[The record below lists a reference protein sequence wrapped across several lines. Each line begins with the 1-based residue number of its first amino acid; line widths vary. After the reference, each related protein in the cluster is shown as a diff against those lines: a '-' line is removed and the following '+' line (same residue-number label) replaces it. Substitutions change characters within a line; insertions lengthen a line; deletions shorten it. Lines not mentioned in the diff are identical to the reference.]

1 MTLNDNDM
9 DKIGKILLVI
19 FCFLMLMFSIESNAQ
34 TFTVTKDE
42 LRSNYV
48 IDFIDEYNNTYYVNG
63 DKVIIRGKLDLTQ
76 KEYKQLIKDIKKALK
91 YKEYEVDRPSY
102 AVIKYSFI
110 RDSVWVYYNK
120 KAFSAVKL
128 DLEYLNSKL

>member
-1 MTLNDNDM
+1 MILNDKDM
-9 DKIGKILLVI
+9 DVIGKVLLVI

-48 IDFIDEYNNTYYVNG
+48 IDFIDEYNDSYYING

-76 KEYKQLIKDIKKALK
+76 KEYNQLIKDIKKALK

-128 DLEYLNSKL
+128 DLDYLNSKL

>member
-1 MTLNDNDM
+1 
-9 DKIGKILLVI
+9 
-19 FCFLMLMFSIESNAQ
+19 MFAIEAKAQ

-42 LRSNYV
+42 LHNHYV
-48 IDFIDEYNNTYYVNG
+48 IDFIDEYNDSYYVNG
-63 DKVIIRGKLDLTQ
+63 DKFVIKGKLDLTQ
-76 KEYKQLIKDIKKALK
+76 KEYKQLIKDIKRALK
-91 YKEYEVDRPSY
+91 YKEYEIDRPSY

-128 DLEYLNSKL
+128 DLDYLNSKL